1 MGLLLLWTAIAWLGF
16 MLLEL
21 VIVLGGI
28 LMNKPIESLDALN
41 KINIVLGLL
50 TAVVLGIF
58 IATL

>member
-28 LMNKPIESLDALN
+28 LMNKPIESLDTLN